1 MAVLIREF
9 GLKNIFGI
17 SPIWEKTEILWCS
30 FMFRQSTKRVDS
42 YSRHHSYC
50 STASTGSVWPD
61 SCYERQLTF
70 THSQNMKIFID
81 SGQTPLS
88 NQLYPGKMTK
98 LTEE

>member
-1 MAVLIREF
+1 
-9 GLKNIFGI
+9 
-17 SPIWEKTEILWCS
+17 
-30 FMFRQSTKRVDS
+30 MFRQSTKRVDS

-61 SCYERQLTF
+61 SCYETQLTF

-98 LTEE
+98 LTEEQTNANEGERTVNVNKRIPF